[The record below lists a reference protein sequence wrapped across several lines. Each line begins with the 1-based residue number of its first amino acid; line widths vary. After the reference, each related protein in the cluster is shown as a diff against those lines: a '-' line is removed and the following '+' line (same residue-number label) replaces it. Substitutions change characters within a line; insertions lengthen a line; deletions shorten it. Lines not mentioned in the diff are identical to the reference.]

1 MRRRDSSGWD
11 DCREAGCVDEAGPLL
26 VVELKE
32 RFERSVSW
40 TPGAEGADGARAVL
54 FGCAAAGTMRRDC

>member
-1 MRRRDSSGWD
+1 M
-11 DCREAGCVDEAGPLL
+11 DEAGPLL